1 MYIMRPA
8 GQQRSSRSEAPPSRS
23 RRPRNSL
30 SLDEIVSAA
39 IDIVTEHGLPAL
51 TIRSVANRLGASP
64 MSVYNYIENRQALEL
79 AMLEAVTAGL
89 PVEVE
94 GTDARARLTTRMR
107 GLHDHLAD
115 YRWALQL
122 VTSGDLVPTN
132 SFPFANA
139 CIGELIELGLTPA
152 DAIYSYGAC
161 WHLVLGELLDRHPGP
176 TRKLDGRTQRENA
189 LREMDPDDFP
199 HYVQVIDVLDPS
211 EGPPPCQFSRTL
223 DILLRGLIAEGRAS
237 R

>member
-1 MYIMRPA
+1 MYIMKATGQQPFSRSRPA
-8 GQQRSSRSEAPPSRS
+8 TSRS
-23 RRPRNSL
+23 RRARNSL
-30 SLDEIVSAA
+30 SLDEIVRAA
-39 IDIVTEHGLPAL
+39 IEIVTEHGLPAL
-51 TIRSVANRLGASP
+51 TIRSVATRLAAAP
-64 MSVYNYIENRQALEL
+64 MSVYNYVENRQALEL

-94 GTDARARLTTRMR
+94 ETDALARLTARMR

-139 CIGELIELGLTPA
+139 CIGDFIELGLTPA
-152 DAIYSYGAC
+152 DAIYSYGVC

-176 TRKLDGRTQRENA
+176 TRKLDGRTQRESA
-189 LREMDPDDFP
+189 LREMDPDDHP

-211 EGPPPCQFSRTL
+211 EGPPPCQISRTL
-223 DILLRGLIAEGRAS
+223 DILLHGLIADGRAAN
-237 R
+237 